1 MLSKQFPKAMIH
13 LGKDNKW
20 ALEICVLWR
29 AKMRQLCMRTYDFG
43 LKLWVFA
50 QYIRGVAMCIY
61 TDHEWKGNLPDSL
74 LVLNDGWVRQSAGF
88 ISLLENWNSVT
99 IFLGLMMCR
108 DF

>member
-1 MLSKQFPKAMIH
+1 MIH

-50 QYIRGVAMCIY
+50 QYIKRVAMHIY
-61 TDHEWKGNLPDSL
+61 TDDKWKGNLPDSL
-74 LVLNDGWVRQSAGF
+74 LVLNDGWAHQRAGF
-88 ISLLENWNSVT
+88 ISLLKNGNYVT
-99 IFLGLMMCR
+99 ILRLMMYR